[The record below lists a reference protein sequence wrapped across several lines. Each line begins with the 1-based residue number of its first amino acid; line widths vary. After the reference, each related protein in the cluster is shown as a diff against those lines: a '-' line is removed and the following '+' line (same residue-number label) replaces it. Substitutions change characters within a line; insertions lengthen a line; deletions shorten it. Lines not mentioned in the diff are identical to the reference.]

1 MPSIERLKNY
11 ARLLVTAGVNVQKGQ
26 ELVVNAPVERADFA
40 RLVVAAGYEA
50 GAGHVTVVW
59 NDDAITR
66 LNYENVEL
74 DYFKT
79 TPSWRVEQL
88 NSLAAQGAGFLWLD
102 GDDPAAL
109 AGIDPAKPATAAKAV
124 STQCKVYRHGLDFG
138 ENSWTIAGV
147 PTEAWATTV
156 FPDEGPAQAV
166 EHLWTAILDV
176 ARVTDDPVGA
186 WEQHNASFV
195 RQMEFLNDHH
205 FDHLHYTS
213 SNGTDL
219 TVGLTDRHI
228 WIGGCEHT
236 TAASQYPN
244 VRFFPNMPTEEV
256 FTSPDRMR
264 VDGVVHSALPLIHHG
279 NRVDGFWLRFEG
291 GAVVDYDA
299 AEGRD
304 VLKQIIETDENSMR
318 LGECALISKNTP
330 IRQSGVLF
338 YNTLYDE
345 NASCHLALGKAFP
358 ECYEGGLDLTKE
370 ELLARG
376 VNDSATHVDF
386 MIGAG
391 DLDIVGVKADGNEVQ
406 VFANGQWAWE

>member
-74 DYFKT
+74 DFFKT

-156 FPDEGPAQAV
+156 FPDEEPAQAV

-176 ARVTDDPVGA
+176 ARVTDDPVGLTPMTTLS
-186 WEQHNASFV
+186 ASTKVTWLTSFYSNSHMWDYIEFTLNGKQARGFV
-195 RQMEFLNDHH
+195 M
-205 FDHLHYTS
+205 
-213 SNGTDL
+213 
-219 TVGLTDRHI
+219 
-228 WIGGCEHT
+228 
-236 TAASQYPN
+236 
-244 VRFFPNMPTEEV
+244 
-256 FTSPDRMR
+256 
-264 VDGVVHSALPLIHHG
+264 
-279 NRVDGFWLRFEG
+279 
-291 GAVVDYDA
+291 
-299 AEGRD
+299 
-304 VLKQIIETDENSMR
+304 
-318 LGECALISKNTP
+318 
-330 IRQSGVLF
+330 SGVLE
-338 YNTLYDE
+338 TE
-345 NASCHLALGKAFP
+345 
-358 ECYEGGLDLTKE
+358 
-370 ELLARG
+370 
-376 VNDSATHVDF
+376 ATSTD
-386 MIGAG
+386 AWT
-391 DLDIVGVKADGNEVQ
+391 NE
-406 VFANGQWAWE
+406 